1 MGTSL
6 CKSTSGA
13 TQRRVFLNC
22 CSENVAAAEEC
33 AIVVGKASSIH
44 ADSDSVQLETFPR
57 GTTPPQGIVDME
69 TAGCLV
75 LGRLSAP
82 KAAVDIRKVCSPGM
96 VGSFARSTYTRGVP
110 CEFLSSPSG
119 ERVAAICRVSVDLN
133 DLIVISDT
141 EAAAR
146 QRLRR
151 RMDISSLNTLVALRL
166 ADVVSVCNAGGE
178 EDTRIPAEVLAS
190 ASSEERKRL
199 VHVRHARRDEGC
211 AGSDCFTLLVP
222 SEAAGEDFVD
232 GLRFLASSAA
242 AAAEC

>member
-57 GTTPPQGIVDME
+57 GTTPPQ
-69 TAGCLV
+69 
-75 LGRLSAP
+75 
-82 KAAVDIRKVCSPGM
+82 AAVDIRKVCSPGM